1 MPLLRFVL
9 IIGFAILLLAAGV
22 ASARE
27 RADGPPQQQQMQQDR
42 PLRPMR
48 RAGVPRPLRVHQIP
62 HPPGSAGDHEMAP
75 GRRNFEGVPPGSP
88 RMGGQP
94 GEMPPQRSG
103 NLTPDERKALRQQI
117 DAASRDVYRPAGVG
131 APRP

>member
-1 MPLLRFVL
+1 MPLVRFVL

-27 RADGPPQQQQMQQDR
+27 RVDGAPQQQQLQQDR

-48 RAGVPRPLRVHQIP
+48 RAAVPRQLRAHQMP
-62 HPPGSAGDHEMAP
+62 HPPGNVSDHEMAP
-75 GRRNFEGVPPGSP
+75 GRRNFDGVPPGLP
-88 RMGGQP
+88 RAGGQP
-94 GEMPPQRSG
+94 GELPPQRSG
-103 NLTPDERKALRQQI
+103 SLTPDERKALRQQI

-131 APRP
+131 GPRP